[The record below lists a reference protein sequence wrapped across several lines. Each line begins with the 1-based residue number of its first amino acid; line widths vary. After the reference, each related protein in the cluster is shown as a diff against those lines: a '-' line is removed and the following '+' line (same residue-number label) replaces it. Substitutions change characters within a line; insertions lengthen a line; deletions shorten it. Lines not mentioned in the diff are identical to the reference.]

1 MGCKEFLRTWNQW
14 NGLVVGVLT
23 IVGFFIHFFN
33 GTREGVQE
41 CLGSQESV
49 SFKLE
54 NGGTQEL
61 GMADCIGP
69 FLRWS
74 TGMNAQSQAVSWV
87 GDVNFYWRRTFTFK
101 PQEFLDLWTPGFLG
115 VLQVVQHMGFM
126 RVEFISLAWWNQLL
140 WSLVL
145 AFWAQFGYAGNF
157 GVFVGFYTTCAF
169 CPALLISAFMDPP
182 PTYINK
188 DGDRKVDPNYCVLN
202 IGDKLGCANES
213 TRNKQG
219 SAETHDA

>member
-14 NGLVVGVLT
+14 CGLLIGILT
-23 IVGFFIHFFN
+23 MVGFFIHFFN

-41 CLGSQESV
+41 CQGSQESV
-49 SFKLE
+49 SYKLE

-61 GMADCIGP
+61 GTADCIGP

-74 TGMNAQSQAVSWV
+74 TGLNAQNQAVSWV

-115 VLQVVQHMGFM
+115 VLQVLQHFGKGT
-126 RVEFISLAWWNQLL
+126 RLGFISGSWFNIML

-157 GVFVGFYTTCAF
+157 GVFVGFFTTCAF
-169 CPALLISAFMDPP
+169 CPTLLISACIDQNM
-182 PTYINK
+182 K
-188 DGDRKVDPNYCVLN
+188 DDLPVLT
-202 IGDKLGCANES
+202 IGEKLGCSGKGDDNGDTATHES
-213 TRNKQG
+213 
-219 SAETHDA
+219 D

>member
-1 MGCKEFLRTWNQW
+1 M
-14 NGLVVGVLT
+14 
-23 IVGFFIHFFN
+23 VGFFIHFFN

-41 CLGSQESV
+41 CQGSQESV
-49 SFKLE
+49 SYKLE

-61 GMADCIGP
+61 GTADCIGP

-74 TGMNAQSQAVSWV
+74 TGLNAQNQAVSWV

-115 VLQVVQHMGFM
+115 VLQVLQHFGDGTRFAA
-126 RVEFISLAWWNQLL
+126 ISAGWFNILL
-140 WSLVL
+140 FSLTL

-169 CPALLISAFMDPP
+169 CPTLLISAFIDQN
-182 PTYINK
+182 PTDEHNK
-188 DGDRKVDPNYCVLN
+188 AEACTLN
-202 IGDKLGCANES
+202 IGEKLGCAGGKDKN
-213 TRNKQG
+213 RDA
-219 SAETHDA
+219 AEPQTDDI